1 MRDRT
6 TGGLVLAGLLTC
18 CSIGI
23 TQPAQKDSPLEREVR
38 AALKE
43 GTSLRDR
50 LQALD
55 PTSTPYQITL
65 VKALAEVRLAQ
76 VLLKH
81 HPTTLDAASRRE
93 LEQLSDQLQKLD
105 KDRQLLERLEQIR
118 LSRLSPDG
126 GKASRHYQEAFR
138 EYGIGIGEIDLDTAA
153 NRLRGCPQPVRTAIL
168 TALDD
173 WGQLDGKAET
183 KEQEWL
189 SKLVRAVDADPW
201 RDRLRDALLRKDR
214 KELEKLATAA
224 DAVAQPSAMLLL
236 LAEGLLQSGAKAS
249 ALTLLRRAQQQ
260 YPQDFWIC
268 FRMAKVLAQDNE
280 QSWEEAIRFYTAA
293 LAVRPQSP
301 AVYFHL
307 GHALRRKGA
316 REEARDAYRQAIRLR
331 PDCSAAHVAFG
342 DVLAESCA
350 NDEAVAAYRR
360 AIELEPNHPAT
371 WDRLGVVLMNQRKL
385 AEAITAFRQAIKLKP
400 DFAGA
405 HHHLG
410 KALHLTG
417 KLDEAVSAFR
427 QAIRLQPDLIGT
439 FSSLGHALAD
449 QGKLEEAMD
458 AYHSALKTDPPSEVD
473 PLFGLGRVFHLKGMH
488 EEAIRA
494 FRRAAQLMPD
504 RADYHAALAAA
515 LKDAGRPAASAEAYR
530 KAFTLQPG
538 LADNLRQGDRY
549 QAARAAVLA
558 GSGQGKDAGD
568 LNAAQRADWRK
579 QALAWLGAD
588 LASWTGKLDSG
599 PPVDRKAAQAALQ
612 RWQQDAELAFI
623 RDEKELARLPAEEQR
638 ACKNFWVKVQALV
651 RTARE
656 E

>member
-6 TGGLVLAGLLTC
+6 TGALVLAGLLTC
-18 CSIGI
+18 CSVGDA
-23 TQPAQKDSPLEREVR
+23 QPAQKDSPLEREVS

-43 GTSLRDR
+43 ATALRDR

-81 HPTTLDAASRRE
+81 HPATLDAASRRQ
-93 LEQLSDQLQKLD
+93 LQQLSDQLQKLE

-126 GKASRHYQEAFR
+126 GTGGRHYQEAFR
-138 EYGIGIGEIDLDTAA
+138 EYGIASGEIEPDTAA
-153 NRLRGCPQPVRTAIL
+153 NRLGGCPQPVRTAIL

-173 WGQLDGKAET
+173 WGQLAGKTET
-183 KEQEWL
+183 KEQQWL
-189 SKLVRAVDADPW
+189 SKLVRAIDADPW
-201 RDRLRDALLRKDR
+201 RNRLRDALRRNDR
-214 KELEKLATAA
+214 KELEKLAASA
-224 DAVAQPSAMLLL
+224 DALAQPSATLLL
-236 LAEGLLQSGAKAS
+236 LADGLLQAGAKAS

-260 YPQDFWIC
+260 HPENFWVC
-268 FRMAKVLAQDNE
+268 FRMANVLARDNQ
-280 QSWEEAIRFYTAA
+280 QSWDEAIRFYTAA

-301 AVYFHL
+301 AVYLNL

-316 REEARDAYRQAIRLR
+316 RDEAREAYRQVIRLR
-331 PDCSAAHVAFG
+331 PDWSAAHVALG
-342 DVLAESCA
+342 DVLAESCP

-360 AIELEPNHPAT
+360 AIALEPKGVVA
-371 WDRLGVVLMNQRKL
+371 WDHLGVVFMNQGKL
-385 AEAITAFRQAIKLKP
+385 EEAIASFRQAIRLKP
-400 DFAGA
+400 DFAQA

-417 KLDEAVSAFR
+417 GLDEAVQSYR
-427 QAIRLQPDLIGT
+427 QAIRLQPDLTGV
-439 FSSLGHALAD
+439 FSSLGQALTD
-449 QGKLEEAMD
+449 QGKLDEAIA
-458 AYHSALKTDPPSEVD
+458 AYRRALETDPPGDAE
-473 PLFGLGRVFHLKGMH
+473 PILGLGRVFRLKGMH

-494 FRRAAQLMPD
+494 FRQAVQLMPD
-504 RADYHAALAAA
+504 RADYQAALAGA
-515 LKDAGRPAASAEAYR
+515 LKDAGRPAASAAAYR
-530 KAFTLQPG
+530 KAFTLRPA
-538 LADNLRQGDRY
+538 LADNLRQAHRY
-549 QAARAAVLA
+549 HAARAAVLA

-588 LASWTGKLDSG
+588 LALWTGKRDSG
-599 PPVDRKAAQAALQ
+599 TAEDRKAAQAALQ
-612 RWQQDAELAFI
+612 RWQQDADLAFI
-623 RDEKELARLPAEEQR
+623 RDAKELARLPAEEQR
-638 ACKNFWVKVQALV
+638 ACKELWVKVQALV
-651 RTARE
+651 RPARE